1 MNRIF
6 TKLARAA
13 AFSAVLLAG
22 MAGHTGSA
30 HAGAVDADC
39 SGECFVLTSMTIQGV
54 SAYPLADLAPTYDQ
68 YLARRIGVEDL
79 VQTADAITERYRRDG
94 YFLTRAVV
102 APSHHSEGAAYI
114 VVYEGHIGA
123 IVVEGSGAV
132 NVSPILEP
140 LKDGRALTVGALDRR
155 LALASDIPGISLT
168 SRIEP
173 MLDDPSQHR
182 LVVTAKLD
190 RIEAGVYIDNRGSD
204 AQGPW
209 QTYANASINSA
220 FLGGDRL
227 TVSALT
233 VPRNPN
239 ELSYGELAYSAP
251 ITDTTRIRA
260 AVSAYTTDAPADS
273 VGWLSGQSQAVS
285 VAVTQAVVRSRV
297 ASLWAT
303 AGLDV
308 RQVEQ
313 TYDQVGSVEERLA
326 VARITLSGRRKI
338 GQGYVAG
345 TAQLSQGLDLFGSTT
360 GPSPLLTRSDATS
373 EFTKATASV
382 SAYQDL
388 GRFIGIYAEASAQY
402 SPDTLLASE
411 EFYVGGP
418 GIGRGYNYG
427 ELSGDS
433 GIAGVVEI
441 RAGWDPQPAAISFA
455 QGYAFVDAATIEN
468 HRFGGDITR
477 QLSSAG
483 FGARITFQERATL
496 KAELAK
502 PLGPRPFTETGNGWR
517 VFVSLS
523 KEF

>member
-1 MNRIF
+1 MYRIF

-30 HAGAVDADC
+30 HAGVVDADC

-102 APSHHSEGAAYI
+102 APSDHSEGAAYI

-251 ITDTTRIRA
+251 
-260 AVSAYTTDAPADS
+260 
-273 VGWLSGQSQAVS
+273 
-285 VAVTQAVVRSRV
+285 
-297 ASLWAT
+297 
-303 AGLDV
+303 
-308 RQVEQ
+308 
-313 TYDQVGSVEERLA
+313 
-326 VARITLSGRRKI
+326 
-338 GQGYVAG
+338 
-345 TAQLSQGLDLFGSTT
+345 
-360 GPSPLLTRSDATS
+360 
-373 EFTKATASV
+373 
-382 SAYQDL
+382 
-388 GRFIGIYAEASAQY
+388 
-402 SPDTLLASE
+402 
-411 EFYVGGP
+411 
-418 GIGRGYNYG
+418 
-427 ELSGDS
+427 
-433 GIAGVVEI
+433 
-441 RAGWDPQPAAISFA
+441 
-455 QGYAFVDAATIEN
+455 
-468 HRFGGDITR
+468 
-477 QLSSAG
+477 
-483 FGARITFQERATL
+483 
-496 KAELAK
+496 
-502 PLGPRPFTETGNGWR
+502 
-517 VFVSLS
+517 
-523 KEF
+523 